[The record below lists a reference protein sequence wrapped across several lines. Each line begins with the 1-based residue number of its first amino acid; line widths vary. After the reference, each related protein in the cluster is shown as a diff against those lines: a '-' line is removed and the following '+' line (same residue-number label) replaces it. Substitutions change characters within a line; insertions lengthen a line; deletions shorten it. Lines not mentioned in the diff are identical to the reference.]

1 MTGGAQQIVD
11 AGMGGIDAWPF
22 RSGGEAMMVLYGLGF
37 AGVFALFAIL
47 HRRAYRL
54 RDVLELDEL
63 ERHLTR
69 EALRCDLIMVA
80 TGVLSVIVMLVTES
94 EAVAGFCFWILGPLQ
109 GWHGAWSGK
118 RTRVL
123 RSELDHASATAGLS
137 EPGGTVTP

>member
-1 MTGGAQQIVD
+1 
-11 AGMGGIDAWPF
+11 
-22 RSGGEAMMVLYGLGF
+22 
-37 AGVFALFAIL
+37 
-47 HRRAYRL
+47 
-54 RDVLELDEL
+54 
-63 ERHLTR
+63 
-69 EALRCDLIMVA
+69 MVA